1 MKINLIDNDLHL
13 SFAPLSLTR
22 PIAELRMGIFTNT
35 ERYKHFLPECEIG
48 YHTEAY
54 LSTKYKALDTDL
66 SINGNVIPN
75 EDFIAAIC
83 NLEDNQ
89 SLVYNDVVMAKKGK
103 GEQNISFIGD
113 PPVVLNERWD
123 LYQLNENVLKQDF
136 ALITNNRISQK
147 LSKSNTLIGPPSSL
161 FIEEGA
167 KIEGAI
173 LNTEA
178 GPIYVAKNA
187 EIMEGSLIRGGFAL
201 CENACVKMG
210 AKIYGATSIGPY
222 CKVGGELNNVIFQSF
237 SNKGHDGFL
246 GNSVI
251 GEWCNLGADTNTSN
265 LKNNYSS
272 VKTYSYVD
280 NAEIQ
285 TDIQFMGLF
294 MGDYSKSG
302 INTMFNTAS
311 CIGVCCNVFGSG
323 FPDKHIPSFSWVNSD
338 QITPF
343 ELKKSIT
350 AANNMMNR
358 RNLKIEQNDLDI
370 FSHLSASQH

>member
-1 MKINLIDNDLHL
+1 MKFNLIDNGLHL

-35 ERYKHFLPECEIG
+35 ERYRHFLPESEIG

-83 NLEDNQ
+83 NLEENQ
-89 SLVYNDVVMAKKGK
+89 SLVYNDRVIAKKGK
-103 GEQNISFIGD
+103 GEENISFIGD

-136 ALITNNRISQK
+136 AVITNNRKSQK
-147 LSKSNTLIGPPSSL
+147 LSKSNTLIGPPSAL

-167 KIEGAI
+167 IIEGAM
-173 LNTEA
+173 LNTLT
-178 GPIYVAKNA
+178 GPIYVAQNA
-187 EIMEGSLIRGGFAL
+187 EIMEGSLIRGGLAL
-201 CENACVKMG
+201 GENASVKMG

-246 GNSVI
+246 GNSVV
-251 GEWCNLGADTNTSN
+251 GAWCNIGADTNTSN
-265 LKNNYSS
+265 LKNNYSN
-272 VKTYSYVD
+272 VKTYSYTD
-280 NAEIQ
+280 KTEIQ

-311 CIGVCCNVFGSG
+311 NIGVCCNVFGSG

-338 QITPF
+338 QITSF
-343 ELKKSIT
+343 DLKKSIT
-350 AANNMMNR
+350 AANNMMTR
-358 RNLKIEQNDLDI
+358 RNLKMEQSDLDI
-370 FSHLSASQH
+370 FSHLAASKP

>member
-1 MKINLIDNDLHL
+1 MKFNLIDNGLHL

-54 LSTKYKALDTDL
+54 LSAKYKALNTDL
-66 SINGNVIPN
+66 SINGNIIPN

-83 NLEDNQ
+83 NLEENQ
-89 SLVYNDVVMAKKGK
+89 SLVYNGHVIAKKGK
-103 GEQNISFIGD
+103 GEENISFIGN

-136 ALITNNRISQK
+136 AVITNSRKSQK
-147 LSKSNTLIGPPSSL
+147 LSKSNTLIGPPSAL

-167 KIEGAI
+167 IIEGAI
-173 LNTEA
+173 LNTVQ

-187 EIMEGSLIRGGFAL
+187 EIMEGSLIRGGLAL
-201 CENACVKMG
+201 CENACVNMG

-265 LKNNYSS
+265 LKNNYSN
-272 VKTYSYVD
+272 VKTYSYTD
-280 NAEIQ
+280 KTEIQ

-302 INTMFNTAS
+302 INTMFNTATS
-311 CIGVCCNVFGSG
+311 IGVCCNVFGSG
-323 FPDKHIPSFSWVNSD
+323 FPDKHIQSFSWVNSD

-343 ELKKSIT
+343 DLKKSIN
-350 AANNMMNR
+350 AADNMMTR
-358 RNLKIEQNDLDI
+358 RNLKMEQSDLDI
-370 FSHLSASQH
+370 FSHLSVSKP